1 MVKVGCFF
9 EHECN
14 FSFSHCLLESLLN
27 ISSWASVVEIS
38 KKPKLH
44 IYLIMLT
51 KHMSKTS
58 YKLGGQEFTYPEC
71 DSGSNIQ
78 MFYLDCGQWYQV
90 ATIQIKHP
98 PHILNFKMSEFLNQI
113 HWQDCANVS
122 QARTLSIFQ
131 ARVFHLCIFTV
142 GSQEILI

>member
-1 MVKVGCFF
+1 MKIYIPKGQQSSLAWWMVKVGCFF

-14 FSFSHCLLESLLN
+14 FSFSQCLLESLLN

-38 KKPKLH
+38 KKHKLH
-44 IYLIMLT
+44 ICLIMST
-51 KHMSKTS
+51 KHMSKTP
-58 YKLGGQEFTYPEC
+58 YKLGVQEFTYPEC

-98 PHILNFKMSEFLNQI
+98 PHILNFKIVRIFKS
-113 HWQDCANVS
+113 V
-122 QARTLSIFQ
+122 TLTRS
-131 ARVFHLCIFTV
+131 C
-142 GSQEILI
+142 